1 MKSKRN
7 AIALSAVLLTLCL
20 ALVAGAT
27 FALFGQDFDNTVT
40 VSSGGISAD
49 VTFENVK
56 TFSMEKETEPQG
68 TFDLG
73 GTAALNGQNELVLQ
87 NIVPGDRAE
96 VNLTIQNNQESIA
109 VKYRIT
115 VTVGG
120 DYGSNLL
127 VSVDGEGVTSG
138 TPSAWKDLAK
148 GANASAAVSVELDE
162 NAGNDMM
169 NKSGTVKITV
179 ELIQSNATA
188 EDLA

>member
-1 MKSKRN
+1 MKSRRIS
-7 AIALSAVLLTLCL
+7 IALSAVLLTLCL
-20 ALVAGAT
+20 ALAAGAT
-27 FALFGQDFDNTVT
+27 FALFGQNFNNTVT

-49 VTFENVK
+49 VTFGTVR
-56 TFSMEKETEPQG
+56 TLSMEEETDTQG

-73 GTAALNGQNELVLQ
+73 GTAALNGTNELVLQ

-115 VTVGG
+115 VTVEGA
-120 DYGSNLL
+120 YESHLL

-138 TPSAWKDLAK
+138 TSSAWQDLAK
-148 GANASAAVSVELDE
+148 GAKASAVVSVGLDE

-169 NKSGTVKITV
+169 NVSGTVKITV
-179 ELIQSNATA
+179 ELIQGNAAA